1 MRGGRRHSGG
11 QDAAHLCTRLQQA
24 AVSVSAAD
32 HARTYGLGHRPVPH
46 LQGREYLHHFLSLQ
60 CIVFTYQILNFL
72 MGLLMHCEPEDLLCP
87 PFSYSGNSVSV
98 LVS

>member
-11 QDAAHLCTRLQQA
+11 QDAAHLCARLQQA

-46 LQGREYLHHFLSLQ
+46 LQGREYLQHSIL
-60 CIVFTYQILNFL
+60 FTSKILNFL
-72 MGLLMHCEPEDLLCP
+72 MGLLMHCEPEDLLYP

>member
-11 QDAAHLCTRLQQA
+11 QDAAHLRARLQQA

-46 LQGREYLHHFLSLQ
+46 LQGREYLHHLVTSDSVHLSDFELFDG
-60 CIVFTYQILNFL
+60 VTYSLRT
-72 MGLLMHCEPEDLLCP
+72 
-87 PFSYSGNSVSV
+87 
-98 LVS
+98 